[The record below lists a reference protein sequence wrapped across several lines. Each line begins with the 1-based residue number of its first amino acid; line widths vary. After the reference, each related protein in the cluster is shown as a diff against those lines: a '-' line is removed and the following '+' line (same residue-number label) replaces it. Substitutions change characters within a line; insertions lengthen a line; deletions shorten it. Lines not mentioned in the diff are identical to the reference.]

1 MQMRNTVSSDILHL
15 ELKQIGATAVKIFST
30 KSALIVFEIND
41 ELTVSYFCTIRNEEK
56 VSLQRIEPYPVKNL
70 QFETIDDIVDFIKRD
85 VKVFENASNSSNFK
99 TFLNIIEKNYQVR
112 KEMED
117 LFLMNNVPE
126 ELLREFEAL
135 EDEYL
140 QKLQKIECE
149 KVGLID

>member
-117 LFLMNNVPE
+117 LFLMNNVPG